1 MDAVRRKKKKSEIE
15 IFHELMEETNN
26 KIKQQFEQN
35 LKETIAKVENR
46 VGAIESQLE
55 STASRL
61 SELSQKFENRSVEIR
76 TSVSKEFKHQIDD
89 MRTNLETLGLETNNE
104 ILDISTKLENLDTN
118 SSNWSFAINEQ
129 MDTFRSQYV
138 TVLEEL
144 RQSSEIAVEKEKIM
158 SKKYEELVEQLKEK
172 ERLAIDKETLNQ
184 KRLDSLQEEV
194 ERKEKH
200 TEKVKTHSESLEEKI
215 KEKDRLIDEFKKKT
229 DLAEALEKKYKALKE
244 EADIKNYELERI
256 QTQIKTMTDDTR
268 KTFGTNKAIKA
279 FLGESESGRILN
291 QLLNLD
297 QVTIDELSAMTGI
310 ATYTVHQVIQHF
322 RDMGIIQYDESTRRA
337 RLMDN

>member
-1 MDAVRRKKKKSEIE
+1 M
-15 IFHELMEETNN
+15 
-26 KIKQQFEQN
+26 
-35 LKETIAKVENR
+35 
-46 VGAIESQLE
+46 
-55 STASRL
+55 
-61 SELSQKFENRSVEIR
+61 
-76 TSVSKEFKHQIDD
+76 
-89 MRTNLETLGLETNNE
+89 
-104 ILDISTKLENLDTN
+104 
-118 SSNWSFAINEQ
+118 
-129 MDTFRSQYV
+129 
-138 TVLEEL
+138 
-144 RQSSEIAVEKEKIM
+144 
-158 SKKYEELVEQLKEK
+158 
-172 ERLAIDKETLNQ
+172 
-184 KRLDSLQEEV
+184 
-194 ERKEKH
+194 
-200 TEKVKTHSESLEEKI
+200 
-215 KEKDRLIDEFKKKT
+215 KKKT

-268 KTFGTNKAIKA
+268 KTFGTNKAIKV